1 MAAYKQQT
9 KNQHFKKF
17 GTVVAN
23 AILKKKLRKKK
34 KIMNM

>member
-23 AILKKKLRKKK
+23 AILKKNC
-34 KIMNM
+34 I